1 MQYSPLYSGSMT
13 KPQNLPVPRRIA
25 VRPSPNGITPIPEI
39 RRPVS
44 VPPPAAVPS
53 TPDPLFFTPP
63 TNAEAP
69 KPLSGLIDDNGDGY
83 VPLSTAPKPA
93 PVVAEYPRQPPSP
106 AVKRDGLFARAG
118 NRMRQRRKGRRE
130 RRSTFKERWDRAT
143 AGETLDPFRRYPG
156 LVGNPVPQQEVALPT
171 VRDFLREMRLR
182 RRYL

>member
-1 MQYSPLYSGSMT
+1 MQYNPLYGGSIT
-13 KPQNLPVPRRIA
+13 KPQNLPVPRRIP
-25 VRPSPNGITPIPEI
+25 VLPSPNGITPIPEI
-39 RRPVS
+39 RRPA
-44 VPPPAAVPS
+44 PPPATYNPITGGS
-53 TPDPLFFTPP
+53 
-63 TNAEAP
+63 NAEAP

-93 PVVAEYPRQPPSP
+93 PVVAEYPRQQPSQ

-118 NRMRQRRKGRRE
+118 NRMRQRRQGRRE